1 MIIIAGM
8 RMTMKQ
14 ISLLDCTLRDG
25 GYVNDWHFGEKAIYH
40 ITKKMVLAG
49 IEYFEIGFV
58 RECEYQPDYS
68 LFNGNDSVREMIAPK
83 NPDTK
88 YVGMIDMGR
97 PVSLEKLGKR
107 VEEGFD
113 VFRVIF
119 KKSKVEAAYN
129 YIKELAGL
137 GYEVF
142 AQAVG
147 TDNYT
152 DREFID
158 LIAKFNAL
166 PIRAFYIVDS
176 FGLIKKRDFLR
187 LVQIADNN
195 LREDIMLGYHSHNN
209 MQQAMG
215 NASSM
220 AELSL
225 KRDIVIDACVFGMGR
240 GAGNLNMELFAEY
253 MNENFGKNYRIEPM
267 LEIIDE
273 YLNDIY
279 RENFWGYSLPFYLSA
294 SNGCHPNYAIY
305 FASKGTLTVK
315 SFNEILKA
323 IPKEDKALYSK
334 ERAEE
339 IYKNYIEN
347 FVDDRDVVMK
357 LEKEFAGREIL
368 LLGPGVSLMKEEE
381 KIQSYI
387 EEKNPLVIS
396 LNFIPKNFK
405 YHYVFSCHMRRYKDI
420 QDEEGGKKIITS
432 NVRDAKNYQYMVNFA
447 SYAAQAPEIM
457 ENSGVVCLNLLLHLG
472 VKRVCLAGLDGYDT
486 SNHKNYINSGLEYDF
501 PAEIL
506 KLRNQLIKEELNE
519 KQGKME
525 IVFLTKS
532 VYAE

>member
-1 MIIIAGM
+1 
-8 RMTMKQ
+8 MKQ

-49 IEYFEIGFV
+49 VEYFEIGFV
-58 RECEYQPDYS
+58 RECDYQPEYS
-68 LFNGNDSVREMIAPK
+68 LFDGNESVQSMIAPK
-83 NPDTK
+83 NPATK

-97 PVSLEKLGKR
+97 PVSLEKLGR
-107 VEEGFD
+107 RTAEGFD

-119 KKSKVEAAYN
+119 KKSKADAAYE
-129 YIKELAGL
+129 YIEELIQL

-158 LIAKFNAL
+158 LIDRFNSL

-187 LVQIADNN
+187 LVQVADNN

-220 AELSL
+220 AEMNL
-225 KRDIVIDACVFGMGR
+225 KRDLVIDACVFGMGR

-315 SFNEILKA
+315 SFNEILKS
-323 IPKEDKALYSK
+323 IPKEDKALYSR

-339 IYKNYIEN
+339 IYKDYIEN
-347 FVDDRDVVMK
+347 FVDDREVVAE
-357 LEKEFAGREIL
+357 LERELAGREIL
-368 LLGPGVSLMKEEE
+368 LLGPGVSLVEEE
-381 KIQSYI
+381 KRIQSYI
-387 EEKNPLVIS
+387 EETDPVIIS
-396 LNFIPKNFK
+396 LNFVPKNFR
-405 YHYVFSCHMRRYKDI
+405 YQYVFSCHMRRYKNI
-420 QDEEGGKKIITS
+420 QDEEGGKKIVTS

-447 SYAAQAPEIM
+447 SYAAQEPEIM
-457 ENSGVVCLNLLLHLG
+457 ENSGVVCLNLLMHLG

-486 SNHKNYINSGLEYDF
+486 SSRKNYINSGLEYDF

-506 KLRNQLIKEELNE
+506 KLRNQLIKEEI
-519 KQGKME
+519 KRIQGKMD

-532 VYAE
+532 VYEDK

>member
-1 MIIIAGM
+1 
-8 RMTMKQ
+8 MKQ
-14 ISLLDCTLRDG
+14 INLLDCTLRDG
-25 GYVNDWHFGEKAIYH
+25 GYVNNWHFGEKAIYH
-40 ITKKMVLAG
+40 ITKKIVLAG

-58 RECEYQPDYS
+58 RECDYQPDYS
-68 LFNGNDSVREMIAPK
+68 LFNGNESVKAMITPK

-88 YVGMIDMGR
+88 YVGMIDMGN
-97 PVSLEKLGKR
+97 PISLEKLGER
-107 VEEGFD
+107 EENGFD

-119 KKSKVEAAYN
+119 KKSKIEQAYD
-129 YIKELAGL
+129 YIQQLIGL

-152 DREFID
+152 DSEFID
-158 LIAKFNAL
+158 LIDKFNTL
-166 PIRAFYIVDS
+166 PIQAFYIVDS

-187 LVQIADNN
+187 LVQIADHN

-220 AELSL
+220 AELNL

-279 RENFWGYSLPFYLSA
+279 MENFWGYSMPFYLSA

-315 SFNEILKA
+315 SYNEILKS
-323 IPKEDKALYSK
+323 IPKEDKAIYSK
-334 ERAEE
+334 EKAEE
-339 IYKNYIEN
+339 IYKNYQEN
-347 FVDDRDVVMK
+347 FVDDRDAILN
-357 LEKEFAGREIL
+357 LEKEVAGREIL
-368 LLGPGVSLMKEEE
+368 LLGPGTSLVEEKE
-381 KIQSYI
+381 KIQAYI
-387 EEKNPLVIS
+387 EEKNPLIIA
-396 LNFIPKNFK
+396 LNFIPQNYK
-405 YHYVFSCHMRRYKDI
+405 YDYVFSCHMRRYKDI
-420 QDEEGGKKIITS
+420 QEIEGGKKIVTS
-432 NVRDAKNYQYMVNFA
+432 NLREAKNYQYMVNFA

-457 ENSGVVCLNLLLHLG
+457 ENSGVMCVNLLLHLG
-472 VKRVCLAGLDGYDT
+472 VKSVHLAGLDGYDNQ
-486 SNHKNYINSGLEYDF
+486 SQRNYVNSGLEYDF
-501 PAEIL
+501 SPEISE
-506 KLRNQLIKEELNE
+506 LRNQLIKKELKE

-525 IVFLTKS
+525 LVFLTKS
-532 VYAE
+532 VYEE

>member
-1 MIIIAGM
+1 MN
-8 RMTMKQ
+8 Q
-14 ISLLDCTLRDG
+14 INLLDCTLRDG
-25 GYVNDWHFGEKAIYH
+25 GYVNDWYFGRKAIYH

-58 RECEYQPDYS
+58 RECEYHPDYS
-68 LFNGNDSVREMIAPK
+68 LFNGNDSVKDMISPK
-83 NPDTK
+83 NPNTK

-97 PVSLEKLGKR
+97 PISLELLGEK
-107 VEEGFD
+107 VEDGFD

-119 KKSKVEAAYN
+119 KKSKA
-129 YIKELAGL
+129 ELAYDYIQKLIGL

-147 TDNYT
+147 TDNYS
-152 DREFID
+152 DSEFID
-158 LIAKFNAL
+158 LIDKFNSL
-166 PIRAFYIVDS
+166 PIKAFYIVDS

-187 LVQIADNN
+187 LVQIADHN

-220 AELSL
+220 TELNL
-225 KRDIVIDACVFGMGR
+225 KRNIVIDACVFGMGR

-253 MNENFGKNYRIEPM
+253 MNENYGKNYRIEPM

-279 RENFWGYSLPFYLSA
+279 RENFWGYSMPFYLSA

-315 SFNEILKA
+315 SYNEILKS
-323 IPKEDKALYSK
+323 IPKADKAIFTK

-339 IYKNYIEN
+339 IYKDYQEN
-347 FVDDRDVVMK
+347 FIDDRDIILR
-357 LEKEFAGREIL
+357 LERELNGRDIL
-368 LLGPGVSLMKEEE
+368 LLGPGTSLVEE
-381 KIQSYI
+381 KEKIHSYI
-387 EEKNPLVIS
+387 EEKNPLVIA
-396 LNFIPKNFK
+396 LNFIPKNYK
-405 YHYVFSCHMRRYKDI
+405 YDYVFSCHMRRYKDI
-420 QDEEGGKKIITS
+420 QDVEGGKKIVTS
-432 NVRDAKNYQYMVNFA
+432 NLREAKNYQYMINFA

-457 ENSGVVCLNLLLHLG
+457 ENSGVMCVNLLLHLG
-472 VKRVCLAGLDGYDT
+472 VKCVHLAGLDGYD
-486 SNHKNYINSGLEYDF
+486 NNNRRNYVNSGLEYDF
-501 PAEIL
+501 SPELSA
-506 KLRNQLIKEELNE
+506 LRNQLIKEEFQE

-525 IVFLTKS
+525 LVFLTKS
-532 VYAE
+532 VYAD